1 MFGVIWTQV
10 VEEVG
15 DAIFQIMELFE
26 ASETQGLA
34 KSFHEF
40 LDYQKHLQWFTLAK
54 NEHKEHLW

>member
-15 DAIFQIMELFE
+15 DAVFQIMELFE

-40 LDYQKHLQWFTLAK
+40 LDYQKHLQWFT
-54 NEHKEHLW
+54 